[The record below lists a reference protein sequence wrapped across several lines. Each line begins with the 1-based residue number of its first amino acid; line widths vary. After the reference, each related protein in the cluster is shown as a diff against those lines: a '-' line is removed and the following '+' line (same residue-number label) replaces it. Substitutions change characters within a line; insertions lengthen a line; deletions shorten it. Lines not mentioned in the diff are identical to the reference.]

1 MKTASFLLWFFM
13 AAGRQKGRFMLKSY
27 DELTFADDFMFCKV
41 LSTDLELCKDILQMI
56 LNVKIRE
63 VRLSEAQKA
72 IEITSDGRGV
82 RFDVYVEDDKNTV
95 FDLEMQ
101 RKDLADLPKRSRYYQ
116 GMIDLNLSG
125 RGSFFK
131 ELKRSFVIFI
141 CLEDHFKAGLPM
153 YTFENVCI
161 ENPKIKL
168 GDETAKVFL
177 NAASKAADIP
187 LQLREFFDYIMTQKT
202 TGELTSRIE
211 SNVRNGAF
219 NEKWRLEYMT
229 LEMKIREEREEERR
243 LLLEVI
249 KALRNGKTEEDLR
262 KFGYASETISAAKEY
277 IRVIEGCL

>member
-1 MKTASFLLWFFM
+1 MV
-13 AAGRQKGRFMLKSY
+13 KSY

-72 IEITSDGRGV
+72 VEITPDGRGV

-161 ENPKIKL
+161 EDPEIKL

-177 NAASKAADIP
+177 NATSKVPDIP
-187 LQLREFFDYIMTQKT
+187 PQLKEFFDYIMTQRT

-211 SNVRNGAF
+211 SNVRNGAL
-219 NEKWRLEYMT
+219 NKKWRLEYMT
-229 LEMKIREEREEERR
+229 LEMKIREEREEAFEEGIEKGIERGR
-243 LLLEVI
+243 SAIIEVL
-249 KALRNGKTEEDLR
+249 KALSNGKSEEYLR
-262 KFGYASETISAAKEY
+262 ENGFDEETIVSAKQFLEESGK
-277 IRVIEGCL
+277 II